1 MSPKVHMLETQPQI
15 NLSIIFGNEVFGKS
29 LGSNQ
34 VNNDGINCFI
44 GRERVVKTVIWVSVP
59 VVQPAE

>member
-1 MSPKVHMLETQPQI
+1 MLETQPQI

-29 LGSNQ
+29 LGSSQ

-44 GRERVVKTVIWVSVP
+44 GRERVVKMVIWVSAP
-59 VVQPAE
+59 VVQLAE

>member
-1 MSPKVHMLETQPQI
+1 MPPKVHMLETQPQI
-15 NLSIIFGNEVFGKS
+15 NLSIFGNEVFGKS

-44 GRERVVKTVIWVSVP
+44 GRERFVKMVIWVNAP
-59 VVQPAE
+59 VVQPD